1 MTSLIEQTVFL
12 QTQLTW
18 LATGMAGLLVGFIAG
33 LFYFRS
39 LNIVAR
45 RLINGDLTAVGLQA
59 VRFAAL
65 GLVLYGLTRFG
76 AVALL
81 AALAGIVLARS
92 HVLAQEADRP

>member
-12 QTQLTW
+12 QTPMAW
-18 LATGMAGLLVGFIAG
+18 LATGLAGLLVGFIAG

-59 VRFAAL
+59 LRFAAL

-81 AALAGIVLARS
+81 AALAGIVFARS
-92 HVLAQEADRP
+92 SVLAQEADKP